1 MIEPHTGHR
10 GQGLRIGIDIGG
22 TFTDLLLVDTEAGS
36 TVIGKTLTTP
46 DDPSRAVRTGLE
58 QLLREAGRA
67 PAEISQ
73 IVHGTTL
80 VTNALIERKGARTAL
95 LTTQGFRDAVEI
107 GREHRYDLYDL
118 FLDLPKP
125 LVPRHLRFEV
135 TERILSDGS
144 IFIPLD
150 TEQVAEFARRLA
162 GDGIEAV
169 AVCFLHSYLN
179 PSHERQAG
187 AILANVAPSLVV
199 SLSSDV
205 APEIREYERASTTIA
220 NVYVRP
226 LVARY
231 LERIHQE
238 LRETGAHAAL
248 LIMLSSGGICTIE
261 TAARYPIRLVESG
274 PAAGALAAAHF
285 GRLTGRPSLLS
296 FDMGGTTAKSC
307 LIDNGQPT
315 VATEFEVSRVYRFKK
330 GSGLPVRVPS
340 IELIEIGAGGGSI
353 AHVDT
358 LGLLKVGPES
368 AGADPGPACYGQGGK
383 EPTVTDADLVLGYL
397 DPEFFLGGRMR
408 LDVNAAREAIAK
420 LGRRLDLDVS
430 ATAWG
435 IHQVVN
441 EQMASAARI
450 HAIEQGKD
458 PRQYPIFAFGGAGPV
473 HAYRV
478 AEILHSPEVII
489 PLGAGVASTLG
500 FLVAPLAF
508 DFVRTYAGR
517 LDELNWSEVAA
528 RYQEMEAEGLAM
540 LRSAGVTTEAVT
552 ITRTAELRYAGQ
564 GHQVT
569 VGVPLGPIGPDTR
582 CQLEDRFEQE
592 YRRLYGRT
600 APGNPIEAVNWRIV
614 AAAPSPSVALTI
626 GQQLAG
632 DTGHGAAHKGE
643 RAIYLPEVRDFR
655 PVPVYDRYALT
666 PGMGFSGPAVIEE
679 RESTAVIGP
688 GARVEVDHLLNLVIR
703 MPR

>member
-1 MIEPHTGHR
+1 
-10 GQGLRIGIDIGG
+10 
-22 TFTDLLLVDTEAGS
+22 
-36 TVIGKTLTTP
+36 
-46 DDPSRAVRTGLE
+46 
-58 QLLREAGRA
+58 
-67 PAEISQ
+67 
-73 IVHGTTL
+73 
-80 VTNALIERKGARTAL
+80 
-95 LTTQGFRDAVEI
+95 
-107 GREHRYDLYDL
+107 
-118 FLDLPKP
+118 
-125 LVPRHLRFEV
+125 
-135 TERILSDGS
+135 
-144 IFIPLD
+144 
-150 TEQVAEFARRLA
+150 
-162 GDGIEAV
+162 
-169 AVCFLHSYLN
+169 
-179 PSHERQAG
+179 
-187 AILANVAPSLVV
+187 
-199 SLSSDV
+199 
-205 APEIREYERASTTIA
+205 
-220 NVYVRP
+220 
-226 LVARY
+226 VARY

-238 LRETGAHAAL
+238 LREIGARAAL
-248 LIMLSSGGICTIE
+248 LIMLSSGGICTVE

-353 AHVDT
+353 ARVDS

-368 AGADPGPACYGQGGK
+368 AGAAPGPACYGLGGK

-408 LDVNAAREAIAK
+408 LDVNAAREAIAR
-420 LGRRLDLDVS
+420 LGQRLDLDVI

-458 PRQYPIFAFGGAGPV
+458 PRSYPIFAFGGAGPV

-517 LDELNWSEVAA
+517 LDELDWSEVAA

-569 VGVPLGPIGPDTR
+569 VGVPLGPIGSDTR

-626 GQQLAG
+626 GHRAAG
-632 DTGHGAAHKGE
+632 DGRHGAAQKGE

-655 PVPVYDRYALT
+655 PVPVYDRYALS

-688 GARVEVDHLLNLVIR
+688 GAWVEVDHLLNLVIR